1 MTRIDSATRRAIA
14 ASFATPSQRCY
25 VTIKIATDPVYAAT
39 AAIIS
44 GCTLPLLDIGCGMGL
59 LGQYLHNHGHTQP
72 YLGLDHDIRKIDAG
86 RSAAQRAGLDSVMTL
101 RHADVAE
108 LPSMRGHVA
117 LLDILHYLPV
127 ERQQAL
133 LQAAIR
139 HLAPQGCL
147 IIRNVLR
154 EPNWRFHVTRLEEFF
169 LQASGWI
176 PGGAQH
182 YPTADE
188 VRIPLE
194 NAGLD
199 VRIESL
205 RGRTPFN
212 SYLIVAQRHS

>member
-1 MTRIDSATRRAIA
+1 MTHIDRETRRAIA
-14 ASFATPSQRCY
+14 ASFSTPSQRHY
-25 VTIKIATDPVYAAT
+25 VAIKIATDPVYAVT

-44 GCTLPLLDIGCGMGL
+44 GRPLPLLDIGCGMGL
-59 LGQYLHNHGHTQP
+59 LGQYIHGHGYTQS

-86 RSAAQRAGLDSVMTL
+86 RRAAQRAGLDSVMTL
-101 RHADVAE
+101 HHADVAE
-108 LPSMRGHVA
+108 LPSTRGHVA
-117 LLDILHYLPV
+117 LLDILHYLPA
-127 ERQQAL
+127 ERQPAL
-133 LQAAIR
+133 LQAAIQ

-169 LQASGWI
+169 LRASGWI

-188 VRIPLE
+188 LRVPLK

-212 SYLIVAQRHS
+212 SYLIVAHHAT